1 MTGTGVNSTGFWDH
15 APPKSSYP
23 LYLGPMPEHLEGTG
37 REEMNWWWQHV
48 SSGWEVHKGQV
59 RKGTDE
65 ILSQLRTDIL
75 PCNPFQTLSGR

>member
-1 MTGTGVNSTGFWDH
+1 
-15 APPKSSYP
+15 
-23 LYLGPMPEHLEGTG
+23 MPEHLEGTG

-65 ILSQLRTDIL
+65 ILSQRRTDIL
-75 PCNPFQTLSGR
+75 PCNPMSDPFWALTKSEEG